1 MPRWFLWTLL
11 ALVSW
16 GVWAVLAKL
25 IGDALS
31 AAQSQALSTLG
42 LLPIF
47 AMLAVSKKP
56 AAAPKRGRGRAAAF
70 AAGVCGCLGNLAYY
84 HALNTGGKAVIVVPL
99 TALYPLVT
107 IVLAVVIL
115 KEQLNRIQLS
125 GIILSIVAIYLFNVQ
140 REEGFWNRALILI
153 LLPILF
159 WGLAGLLQK
168 ISTNYTSGEASTLWF
183 LAAFIPVAGIILL
196 TQPFPQAVTGRIL
209 VLVIA
214 LGFFFGLGNYGILAA
229 FANQGQASV
238 IAPLSGLYPLVSIPL
253 ALFLFHEKIGLRES
267 LGIALALVS
276 VLALSRE
283 TPRHELA
290 SAAPGVAK

>member
-1 MPRWFLWTLL
+1 MPRWFLWALL

-16 GVWAVLAKL
+16 GVWAILAKV
-25 IGDALS
+25 IGDGLS
-31 AAQSQALSTLG
+31 AAQSQALSTMG

-47 AMLAVSKKP
+47 VTLAVSKKT
-56 AAAPKRGRGRAAAF
+56 AHIPKRGRGRAAAF

-84 HALNTGGKAVIVVPL
+84 HALNSGGKAVVVVPL

-107 IVLAVVIL
+107 VLLAVAIL
-115 KEQLNRIQLS
+115 KEKLNRIQL
-125 GIILSIVAIYLFNVQ
+125 GGVLLSIVAIYLFNVQ
-140 REEGFWNRALILI
+140 REEGFWNGALLII

-159 WGLAGLLQK
+159 WGVAGLLQK
-168 ISTNYTSGEASTLWF
+168 ISTNYISGEASTLWF

-196 TQPFPQAVTGRIL
+196 TQPLPQSIATRIL
-209 VLVIA
+209 VLVVA

-238 IAPLSGLYPLVSIPL
+238 ITPLSGLYPLVSIPL
-253 ALFLFHEKIGLRES
+253 ALWLFHEKIGMRES
-267 LGIALALVS
+267 AGIALAIVS

-283 TPRHELA
+283 TVRNAMA
-290 SAAPGVAK
+290 SAAPEAVK

>member
-1 MPRWFLWTLL
+1 MHSGRNETAREAGTCASCARNHAQGAAVGTRRPGFEYREHIRAAGLFRCERKRACAPDARPQPRSFALCAAVIMPRWFLWTLL

-56 AAAPKRGRGRAAAF
+56 SAAPKRGRGRAAAF

-84 HALNTGGKAVIVVPL
+84 HALNSGGKAVIVVPL

-140 REEGFWNRALILI
+140 REEGFWN
-153 LLPILF
+153 
-159 WGLAGLLQK
+159 
-168 ISTNYTSGEASTLWF
+168 
-183 LAAFIPVAGIILL
+183 
-196 TQPFPQAVTGRIL
+196 
-209 VLVIA
+209 
-214 LGFFFGLGNYGILAA
+214 
-229 FANQGQASV
+229 
-238 IAPLSGLYPLVSIPL
+238 
-253 ALFLFHEKIGLRES
+253 
-267 LGIALALVS
+267 
-276 VLALSRE
+276 
-283 TPRHELA
+283 
-290 SAAPGVAK
+290 